1 MEYKHDGNR
10 LLIKL
15 DDLTEL
21 DYNIDNMEDKLNR
34 IPVSYLSS
42 LERDELI
49 KKLKVDKVI

>member
-1 MEYKHDGNR
+1 MEYKHNGNR

-21 DYNIDNMEDKLNR
+21 DYNIDDLEDKFSY

-42 LERDELI
+42 QEKAELI
-49 KKLKVDKVI
+49 KKLKEDKVI

>member
-42 LERDELI
+42 QERDELI

>member
-1 MEYKHDGNR
+1 MEYKHNGNR

-21 DYNIDNMEDKLNR
+21 DYNIDDLEDKFSY

-42 LERDELI
+42 QEKAELF
-49 KKLKVDKVI
+49 KKLKEDKVI